1 LAAGTLNRVR
11 LGIVLIALVAALAA
25 VPLAQASFIV
35 DRNTSGVTLRIAGG
49 AAIVNYRTRGL
60 TRNVTLSGAVNARP
74 PSAASQVAFD
84 VRYGYGAKRG
94 GACLPYDGPAL
105 PFVVAA
111 CKAPDGSYWAL
122 QSWQRLM
129 PNYGGTSAAAELS
142 ASHWTGELPKLE
154 VWLDWKY
161 AKWQHLFGRLTYAG
175 KGVFGFKSTSGGNPL
190 DSHGRNLYLD
200 TLDSS
205 YGSGW
210 RRENSF
216 LAHNPTGVFCYGF
229 FPHRGS
235 PGTGAQYRLSVQ
247 GPGVTPIVSW
257 NASALDGYDSAQQ
270 AEMTSLVRSFGDRQ
284 CR

>member
-1 LAAGTLNRVR
+1 MR
-11 LGIVLIALVAALAA
+11 LFVLLSAVVAALAG

-35 DRNTSGVTLRIAGG
+35 DRNASGVQLRISGGTAIVQYRTGG
-49 AAIVNYRTRGL
+49 AL
-60 TRNVTLSGAVNARP
+60 RNVTLSGATNARP
-74 PSAASQVAFD
+74 PSSAAQVKFNA
-84 VRYGYGAKRG
+84 VYGSGPKAG
-94 GACLPYDGPAL
+94 GACRPYDGPAL
-105 PFVVAA
+105 AFLVVA

-129 PNYGGTSAAAELS
+129 PNYGGTSAPWELS
-142 ASHWTGELPKLE
+142 ASHWTGDLPKLE

-161 AKWQHLFGRLTYAG
+161 AKWQHLFGRLTYQG
-175 KGVFGFKSTSGGNPL
+175 QPVYGFKSTSAGNPL

-200 TLDSS
+200 TFNSS

-229 FPHRGS
+229 FPHKGN
-235 PGTGAQYRLSVQ
+235 PGTGEQYRLTVQ

-257 NASALDGYDSAQQ
+257 AGAALAGFDAAQQ
-270 AEMTSLVRSFGDRQ
+270 LEMTTLVRSFGDRQ

>member
-1 LAAGTLNRVR
+1 MRFLA
-11 LGIVLIALVAALAA
+11 VLFALVAALAA
-25 VPLAQASFIV
+25 VPVASASFIV
-35 DRNTSGVTLRIAGG
+35 DRNTSGVALRISGG
-49 AAIVNYRTRGL
+49 SAIVNYRTRGV
-60 TRNVTLSGAVNARP
+60 TRNVTLSGAINARP
-74 PSAASQVAFD
+74 PSASSQVAFT
-84 VRYGYGAKRG
+84 VRYGNGRKNG

-105 PFVVAA
+105 AFVVAA

-161 AKWQHLFGRLTYAG
+161 AKWQHLFGRLSYAG
-175 KGVFGFKSTSGGNPL
+175 KPVYGFKSTSGGNPL

-200 TLDSS
+200 TLNSS

-229 FPHRGS
+229 FPHRGR
-235 PGTGAQYRLSVQ
+235 PGTGEQYRLSVQ

-257 NASALDGYDSAQQ
+257 SGAALGAYDSGLQ
-270 AEMTSLVRSFGDRQ
+270 AEMAGLLRSFGDRQ

>member
-1 LAAGTLNRVR
+1 MRP
-11 LGIVLIALVAALAA
+11 GIFLLALVAALAA

-35 DRNTSGVTLRIAGG
+35 DRNASGVVLRVSGG
-49 AAIVNYRTRGL
+49 TAIVNYRTRGL
-60 TRNVTLSGAVNARP
+60 TRSVTLSGAVNARL
-74 PSAASQVAFD
+74 PSAAAQVSFN
-84 VRYGYGAKRG
+84 VRYGYGRKSG
-94 GACLPYDGPAL
+94 GSCGAYDGPAL
-105 PFVVAA
+105 PYVVAA

-122 QSWQRLM
+122 QSWQRLI
-129 PNYGGTSAAAELS
+129 PNYGGGSAAAELS

-161 AKWQHLFGRLTYAG
+161 AKWQHLFGRLSYAG
-175 KGVFGFKSTSGGNPL
+175 KPVYGFRSTSRGNPL

-205 YGSGW
+205 YGGGW

-235 PGTGAQYRLSVQ
+235 PGVGSQYRLTVQ

-257 NASALDGYDSAQQ
+257 TGTALGGFDGGLQ
-270 AEMTSLVRSFGDRQ
+270 AEMTGLLRSFGDRQ
-284 CR
+284 CH